1 MTEQTTAQRIQDMLD
16 MNFNFYPG
24 PPGVTA
30 KTIAAEIERLTAEVA
45 SKQETID
52 MLLEDE
58 RDAFRHER
66 AQLETQLAKARA
78 EVARREADLSTA
90 RITITEVESERNGAN
105 AFLDE
110 VAFILQMPPA
120 YMGGVNGWAQVKMQ
134 GLAEARAW
142 KPALDAAV
150 EALTDARAQIAA
162 KDKRIAELEQL
173 AALSPIKVGD
183 ISITLGLTETGEA
196 RMTFDGADDATLAVV
211 AGKFA
216 LAMQATMESAKDVPN
231 A

>member
-1 MTEQTTAQRIQDMLD
+1 MTEQTQTTAQRIQDMLD

-90 RITITEVESERNGAN
+90 RITITELDSERNGAN

-110 VAFILQMPPA
+110 VAYILQMPPA

-162 KDKRIAELEQL
+162 LTPDAEAWRYKQACKAWDAGKITPFEFAEAYKLY
-173 AALSPIKVGD
+173 SPQARRAR
-183 ISITLGLTETGEA
+183 EA
-196 RMTFDGADDATLAVV
+196 R
-211 AGKFA
+211 
-216 LAMQATMESAKDVPN
+216 S
-231 A
+231 